1 MLTTRWPAAKVLTT
15 YQHTKIFL
23 HCSAS
28 HKHRRRQRRSIDDMQ
43 AHMWA
48 EIALSD
54 NINHDN
60 FDGYM
65 QDRRK
70 FVCSCSQGRMHARAA
85 AGKKYRWIKR
95 TAISLFTV
103 GHYIR
108 LGPWVEKKSVCL
120 LALGCGLQLLVALF
134 GYFLGINSRRES
146 CMHGVIMK
154 SIYKTS
160 LHMGVTF
167 RNESNDVN

>member
-1 MLTTRWPAAKVLTT
+1 
-15 YQHTKIFL
+15 
-23 HCSAS
+23 
-28 HKHRRRQRRSIDDMQ
+28 MQ

-103 GHYIR
+103 GPYHQTR
-108 LGPWVEKKSVCL
+108 SLSWKKKSVCL

-146 CMHGVIMK
+146 CMHEVLMK

-160 LHMGVTF
+160 SHMSVTF
-167 RNESNDVN
+167 RNESNDSN